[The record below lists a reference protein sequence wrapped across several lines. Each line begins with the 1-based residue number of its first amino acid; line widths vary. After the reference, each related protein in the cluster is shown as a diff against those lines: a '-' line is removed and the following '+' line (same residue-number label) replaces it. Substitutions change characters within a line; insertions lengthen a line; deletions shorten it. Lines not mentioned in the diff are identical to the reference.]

1 MRPRVCN
8 GQGAKM
14 KTGMIATVIGC
25 LLVVLSGTA
34 TAQSGGTLGGV
45 VKDTSGA
52 VLPGAAVVITNLA
65 TKQSRDATSNEAG
78 AYNFVFVPPGDYSVI
93 VNLSGFTKF
102 VRDNVRVNLGSSLV
116 IDAALKVGTLE
127 ETVTVAGASPQLQLT
142 TSSLGSVVESQL
154 LNGVPLSS
162 RNFTQILSLSA
173 GVSSP
178 VADAGAFGRNS
189 VNISANGARPWD
201 NGVVLNGLSA
211 DNAMSQGFD
220 DTNDKTGVPVPAPD
234 AIEEFKVQT
243 GLYDAEYGK
252 QAGAVVNIATKS
264 GGATFHGS
272 AYEFF
277 RDDALNAND
286 FFRNRGGQPKPV
298 LKQNQFGGSLGG
310 PVVAQKAFFFSSYQH
325 TGQTNGVSSAS
336 TRNTFLPLLGDRT
349 AAGLGRLYAGR
360 AGTFGGVAVAPD
372 GSNIN
377 PIALRVLNAKLP
389 NGKFVIPE
397 PQIVLPNGNG
407 FSALSEP
414 AMFTENQLVANLDY
428 NLSVNQ
434 RVSVKTFVASFPS
447 QLPFSLSSNV
457 FGFGEIDKKK
467 NINLAVLH
475 TAVLSANTVNELRIG
490 YNRSDMQQR
499 PIEPLNA
506 TDIGMIQA
514 VAEYSSIPRLAVAGM
529 FTIGPDNNN
538 DQRVL
543 INQLEIANTLSRIEG
558 RHSLRMGGNISPVR
572 VYRHEVFQKR
582 GSLTFNS
589 FPDFLLGMSGAQN
602 GTAFSNV
609 ASSAIAN
616 GREDNHPRFF
626 NYAAF
631 FQDDF
636 RVNDRLAMNLG
647 LRYQFNG
654 HQSDGDGLQANFDK
668 RLFPAEGPPPGGTY
682 AGIILPSNADV
693 PVPAGVVQLDRNVL
707 VDKDNRKGFSPRLGM
722 TWRPIDANQSLVFRA
737 GYGLFWSAIAGTIAE
752 QTFVNPPFYAT
763 ITGGGNNF
771 PGATLQNPYPAVPQL
786 SEFPIYTPFTVGGN
800 RVVFTLDPEVK
811 QPYSQEYSANVQTEM
826 RGLLYEVAYVG
837 SKTNNIIAFVR
848 PNQAQLASPSNPI
861 RGETTNT
868 LQNLSLRV
876 PYLGFAPTAISESQ
890 SKYSSNYHSLQ
901 LSVRKRYTAG
911 LTFSGAYTLSKSV
924 DNVSASGGGR
934 NQPLGSFRGNY
945 YDPDSNKGPSD
956 FDRRHRFVASWL
968 WEVPGFRGA
977 TGAKG
982 ALLDGWSLSGVGTLQ
997 SGLPFSII
1005 DTRGGTIFGA
1015 TSYAQVRDGVDLH
1028 SILGEGDTQDRLNGY
1043 FDTTAFTAPPAVG
1056 NGTGFG
1062 NAPRNFLRG
1071 PGQMNFDMAV
1081 VKMLS
1086 IMARKNIEMRVE
1098 AFNIFN
1104 KPQFGLPGNSVTT
1117 TATFGVISS
1126 TVVSPRIMQLAV
1138 RYRF

>member
-1 MRPRVCN
+1 MTRAR
-8 GQGAKM
+8 
-14 KTGMIATVIGC
+14 IVIVAVW
-25 LLVVLSGTA
+25 VVLGA
-34 TAQSGGTLGGV
+34 TLPMAFAQSGGTLGGV
-45 VKDTSGA
+45 VKDSSGA
-52 VLPGAAVVITNLA
+52 VLPGATVTLVNLA
-65 TKQSRDATSNEAG
+65 TKQSREAVTNEAG
-78 AYNFVFVPPGDYSVI
+78 AYTFVFVPPGDYGVTI
-93 VNLSGFTKF
+93 DLSGFKRF
-102 VRDNVRVNLGSSLV
+102 ARGSVRVNLGSAVV
-116 IDAALKVGTLE
+116 IDAALELGGLE
-127 ETVTVAGASPQLQLT
+127 ETITVAGDSPQLQLT
-142 TSSLGSVVESQL
+142 SSSLGSVVESQL

-201 NGVVLNGLSA
+201 NGVILNGLSA

-252 QAGAVVNIATKS
+252 QAGAVINIATKS
-264 GGATFHGS
+264 GGAAFHGS

-286 FFRNRGGQPKPV
+286 FFRNRSGLPKPV
-298 LKQNQFGGSLGG
+298 LEQNQFGGSLGG
-310 PVVAQKAFFFSSYQH
+310 PLLAQKSFFFLSYQH
-325 TGQTNGVSSAS
+325 TGQRNGVSSAS
-336 TRNTFLPLLGDRT
+336 TRNTFLPVVGDRT
-349 AAGLGRLYAGR
+349 AAGLGALYGGR
-360 AGTFGGVAVAPD
+360 AGVFGGVAVAPD

-389 NGKFVIPE
+389 NGEYVIPD
-397 PQIVLPNGNG
+397 PQIVLPNGSG
-407 FSALSEP
+407 FSAFSQP
-414 AMFTENQLVANLDY
+414 AKFTENQLVTNVDY
-428 NLSVNQ
+428 NLSSAQ
-434 RVSVKTFVASFPS
+434 RLSIKTFLASFPS
-447 QLPFSLSSNV
+447 DLPFSLSSNV
-457 FGFGEIDKKK
+457 FGFGEIGKKK
-467 NINLAVLH
+467 NINLAALH
-475 TAVLSANTVNELRIG
+475 TYVLSATTVNELRVG
-490 YNRSDMQQR
+490 YNRSDMQQE

-506 TDIGMIQA
+506 TDIGMRQV
-514 VAEYSSIPRLAVAGM
+514 VAEYPSIPRIAVAGM

-543 INQLEIANTLSRIEG
+543 IQQLEIANTLSKIVG
-558 RHSLRMGGNISPVR
+558 RHSLRFGGNISPVR

-602 GTAFSNV
+602 GTSFSNV
-609 ASSAIAN
+609 ASSAVAN
-616 GREDNHPRFF
+616 GREDNHPRFL

-631 FQDDF
+631 AQDDF
-636 RVNDRLAMNLG
+636 RLNDRLAFNIG

-668 RLFPAEGPPPGGTY
+668 RLFPAEGPPPEGTF
-682 AGIILPSNADV
+682 AGIILPANSDV
-693 PVPAGVVQLDRNVL
+693 PVPPGVVKLDRNVL
-707 VDKDNRKGFSPRLGM
+707 VDGDNRRGFSPRLGM
-722 TWRPIDANQSLVFRA
+722 TWRPIGDNQSVVVRA
-737 GYGLFWSAIAGTIAE
+737 GYGLFWSAVAGTIAE
-752 QTFVNPPFYAT
+752 QVFVNPPFYAT

-771 PGATLQNPYPAVPQL
+771 PSATFENPFPAVPQL
-786 SEFPIYTPFTVGGN
+786 PDFPLYTPFAIGGN

-811 QPYSQEYSANVQTEM
+811 QPYSQEYSANVQAEVK
-826 RGLLYEVAYVG
+826 GLLLEMAYVG
-837 SKTNNIIAFVR
+837 SRTNNIIAFVR
-848 PNQAQLASPSNPI
+848 PNQAQLASPERPI
-861 RGETTNT
+861 RGQTTNT

-890 SKYSSNYHSLQ
+890 SKYSSRYNSLQ
-901 LSVRKRYTAG
+901 LSVRKRYSDG
-911 LTFSGAYTLSKSV
+911 LTFSGAYTLSKSI

-934 NQPLGSFRGNY
+934 NQPLGSFRGDY
-945 YDPDSNKGPSD
+945 YNPDSNKGPSD

-968 WEVPGFRGA
+968 WEIPGFRGA
-977 TGAKG
+977 PGLKG
-982 ALLDGWSLSGVGTLQ
+982 AVLDGWSLSGVGTLQ

-1015 TSYAQVRDGVDLH
+1015 TSYAQLAPGVDPKSLVAD
-1028 SILGEGDTQDRLNGY
+1028 GRTQDRLNAY
-1043 FDTTAFTAPPAVG
+1043 FDTTAFVAPPSIG

-1062 NAPRNFLRG
+1062 NAPRNSLRG
-1071 PGQMNFDMAV
+1071 PGQVNFDMAL

-1086 IMARKNIEMRVE
+1086 IRQRNNIELRAE
-1098 AFNIFN
+1098 FFNVFN
-1104 KPQFGLPGNSVTT
+1104 TPQFGLPGNSVTT
-1117 TATFGVISS
+1117 ASSFGIISS
-1126 TVVSPRIMQLAV
+1126 TVVSPRIMQLAA